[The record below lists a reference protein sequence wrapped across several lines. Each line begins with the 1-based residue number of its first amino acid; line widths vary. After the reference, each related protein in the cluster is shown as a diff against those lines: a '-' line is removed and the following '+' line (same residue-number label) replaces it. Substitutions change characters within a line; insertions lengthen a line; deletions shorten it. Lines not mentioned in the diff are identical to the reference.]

1 MLSISV
7 KEFLF
12 WKNKQLSKGGDQQSF
27 DVLLDCIGGIST
39 SDLNMKILNPKE
51 NLHLKKNLEFL
62 ESLWE
67 EQLLKACPIQ
77 YLCGIT
83 FWRDLKLKVTN
94 KVLIP
99 RPETELIVDIVFNI
113 FKKKSEKLFFAELGT
128 GSGAISIALALA
140 YPFSFG
146 VATDIDQDAL
156 EIATKNYK
164 IFSNQSNLKF
174 FCGNWWSP
182 LESFKGKIDLAIS
195 NPPYIPRDTYEKLP
209 KEVKNFEPKIALLGG
224 DDGLK
229 HIREIILKAPLF
241 LKEKGWLILE
251 NHFDQSEKV
260 KKLLIKI
267 IILNLSINYFFTLL
281 IHSFL
286 LVNLIIYLL

>member
-1 MLSISV
+1 MLCISV
-7 KEFLF
+7 EKFLF
-12 WKNKQLSKGGDQQSF
+12 WKKKQLSKGGDRQSF
-27 DVLLDCIGGIST
+27 EVLLDCIGDIST
-39 SDLNMKILNPKE
+39 RDLNLKILNPNG

-62 ESLWE
+62 ESVWDDH
-67 EQLLKACPIQ
+67 LLKSCPIQ

-113 FKKKSEKLFFAELGT
+113 FRKKSEKFFFAELGT

-140 YPFSFG
+140 YPFSDG

-156 EIATKNYK
+156 EIATKNFINSSK
-164 IFSNQSNLKF
+164 QSNLKF
-174 FCGNWWSP
+174 YCGNWWSP
-182 LESFKGKIDLAIS
+182 LESFKGKLDLAIS
-195 NPPYIPRDTYEKLP
+195 NPPYIPKDTYEKLP

-224 DDGLK
+224 EDGLK
-229 HIREIILKAPLF
+229 HIREIIQKAPLF

-251 NHFDQSEKV
+251 NHFDQGEKV
-260 KKLLIKI
+260 KQLLIKSKFKSVEI
-267 IILNLSINYFFTLL
+267 VNDLSGIGRFT
-281 IHSFL
+281 IGR
-286 LVNLIIYLL
+286 YK